1 MGKAVKRSIMTE
13 EDIGSRII
21 DDRSQLLK
29 KMCHGKP
36 ERCMW
41 IKGSPFPLCTRCMGF
56 YLTLIVGLLLG
67 PVALL
72 LITPSSRIVL
82 IIFSISIIPL
92 AVDGWTQYL
101 GWRRSNNTLRLITGL
116 LAGLGAGYLSIYS
129 LLWSYLEFI
138 Q

>member
-1 MGKAVKRSIMTE
+1 MTKG
-13 EDIGSRII
+13 DIGSRII

-36 ERCMW
+36 ERCLW
-41 IKGSPFPLCTRCMGF
+41 IKGSPFPLCVRCMGF
-56 YLTLIVGLLLG
+56 YLTLIIGLLIG
-67 PVALL
+67 PVVLL
-72 LITPSSRIVL
+72 LITPPSRIVL

-116 LAGLGAGYLSIYS
+116 LAGLGAGYTFVYCVF
-129 LLWSYLEFI
+129 WVYLRFV

>member
-1 MGKAVKRSIMTE
+1 MTK

-29 KMCHGKP
+29 RMCHGKP
-36 ERCMW
+36 ERCLW

-56 YLTLIVGLLLG
+56 YLALIIGLDLG

-72 LITPSSRIVL
+72 LIIPASRIVL

-101 GWRRSNNTLRLITGL
+101 GWRRSNNKLRMITGL
-116 LAGLGAGYLSIYS
+116 LAGLGSGFTFVYCVLWVYLR
-129 LLWSYLEFI
+129 FV

>member
-1 MGKAVKRSIMTE
+1 MTE
-13 EDIGSRII
+13 EDLGSRII

-36 ERCMW
+36 ERCLW
-41 IKGSPFPLCTRCMGF
+41 IKGSPFPLCMRCMGF
-56 YLTLIVGLLLG
+56 ALTLIIGIILG
-67 PVALL
+67 PLALL
-72 LITPSSRIVL
+72 IYIPPSRFVL
-82 IIFSISIIPL
+82 ILFTVTLGPL

-116 LAGLGAGYLSIYS
+116 LAGLGAGYLSIYA
-129 LLWSYLEFI
+129 LLWSYLEFV